1 MRTRLL
7 LILAFAF
14 CCLTGTAHAAQPSH
28 IDDPD
33 RFSHQIFTLI
43 TQAKF
48 QEVAAQLSG
57 SVGSPERSADFENSL
72 KELDGKKFDFGKK
85 VYDKDYNGALRQ
97 IVYYTYV
104 ENFGFVYFRFS
115 FKMTSR
121 GWYLTNF
128 LFKESSD
135 ELFPKDLIEGPS

>member
-1 MRTRLL
+1 M
-7 LILAFAF
+7 
-14 CCLTGTAHAAQPSH
+14 
-28 IDDPD
+28 
-33 RFSHQIFTLI
+33 
-43 TQAKF
+43 
-48 QEVAAQLSG
+48 
-57 SVGSPERSADFENSL
+57 